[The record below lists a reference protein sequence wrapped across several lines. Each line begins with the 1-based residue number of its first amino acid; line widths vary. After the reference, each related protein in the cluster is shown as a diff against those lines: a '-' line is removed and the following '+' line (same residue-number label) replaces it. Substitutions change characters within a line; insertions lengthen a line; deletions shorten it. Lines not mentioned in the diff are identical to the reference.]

1 MTNPKVKF
9 KRSSIEGKV
18 PTVSDLPLGEIA
30 INTFDGRVYTAR
42 STDSGVTTSIV
53 NLSGINVQNSSTP
66 VGFANTL
73 NFTGNAITGIAFTV
87 GIATITISTSGTPS
101 LKTISSF
108 ICTEGQTG
116 FSTTY
121 TAGYIDVFL
130 NGVRL
135 SESEFLA
142 SDGNNITLDVGASLN
157 DVVDIIKYEPD
168 LSGSNWTLT
177 GTDIYRYSK
186 VGINTIPTVD
196 LDVVGDVLVSGVTT
210 SATVNAN
217 TTLQIGGVSV
227 TSTAAELNILDGVT
241 ATTAE
246 LNILDGVTAT
256 TAELNI
262 LDGVTATTAELNIL
276 DGVTATTAE
285 LNILDGVTAT
295 TAELNIL
302 DGVTATTAELNL
314 VNGSAA
320 GTIVNSKA
328 VIYGAA
334 GQVNATTLQIGG
346 VSVTSTA
353 AELNILD
360 GVTATTAELNIL
372 DGVTST
378 AAELNLLDTAV
389 AGTVVNSK
397 AVIYG
402 AAGQVSATQFIR
414 SGGTASQILMAD
426 GSVDSF
432 PVSGDWWGDKIPQ
445 IGSNGVMEIGRYI
458 DFHSTDATTSDF
470 TFRFDNSSD
479 GNMSFQGN
487 LSVNGNITASG
498 TVTATSD
505 ERLKENI
512 EVIPNALEKVSKIR
526 GVTFTRNDQ
535 EDKEKKHV
543 GVIAQEVEKALPEV
557 VMEGSDGIKS
567 VAYGNLVGL
576 LIEAIKEQQKQINE
590 LKEEINILKGN

>member
-30 INTFDGRVYTAR
+30 INTFDGKVYTAR

-227 TSTAAELNILDGVT
+227 TSTA
-241 ATTAE
+241 AE

>member
-30 INTFDGRVYTAR
+30 INTFDGKVYTAR

-262 LDGVTATTAELNIL
+262 LDGVTATTAELN
-276 DGVTATTAE
+276 
-285 LNILDGVTAT
+285 
-295 TAELNIL
+295 
-302 DGVTATTAELNL
+302 L

-479 GNMSFQGN
+479 GNMSFSGS

-505 ERLKENI
+505 ERLKTNI
-512 EVIPNALEKVSKIR
+512 KTIDNALEKVLSIR
-526 GVTFTRNDQ
+526 GVEYDRIDLEEHQ
-535 EDKEKKHV
+535 I
-543 GVIAQEVEKALPEV
+543 GVIAQEIEKIIPEV
-557 VMEGSDGIKS
+557 VYGDETKS

-576 LIEAIKEQQKQINE
+576 LIEAIKEQQERIEKLE
-590 LKEEINILKGN
+590 RILHNK

>member
-30 INTFDGRVYTAR
+30 INTFDGKVYTAR

-227 TSTAAELNILDGVT
+227 TSTA
-241 ATTAE
+241 
-246 LNILDGVTAT
+246 
-256 TAELNI
+256 
-262 LDGVTATTAELNIL
+262 AELNIL

>member
-30 INTFDGRVYTAR
+30 INTFDGKVYTAR

-295 TAELNIL
+295 TAELN
-302 DGVTATTAELNL
+302 L

-470 TFRFDNSSD
+470 TFRFDNISD

>member
-262 LDGVTATTAELNIL
+262 LDGVTATTAELN
-276 DGVTATTAE
+276 
-285 LNILDGVTAT
+285 
-295 TAELNIL
+295 
-302 DGVTATTAELNL
+302 L

-479 GNMSFQGN
+479 GNMSFSGS

-505 ERLKENI
+505 ERLKTNI
-512 EVIPNALEKVSKIR
+512 KTIDNALEKVLSIR
-526 GVTFTRNDQ
+526 GVEYDRIDLEEHQ
-535 EDKEKKHV
+535 I
-543 GVIAQEVEKALPEV
+543 GVIAQEIEKIIPEV
-557 VMEGSDGIKS
+557 VYGDETKS

-576 LIEAIKEQQKQINE
+576 LIEAIKEQQERIEKLE
-590 LKEEINILKGN
+590 RILHNK